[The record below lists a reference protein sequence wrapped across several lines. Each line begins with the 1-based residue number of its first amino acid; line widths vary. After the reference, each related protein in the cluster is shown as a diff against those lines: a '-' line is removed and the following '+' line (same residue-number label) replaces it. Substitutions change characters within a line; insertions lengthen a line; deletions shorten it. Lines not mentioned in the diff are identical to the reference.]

1 MLLDRYLP
9 RIEFN
14 SYEDFK
20 ENYKVNIPENFNFGF
35 DIVDEWAKKE
45 PEKNALVWC
54 NDHGEEKKFTFN
66 DISKLSNRTANY
78 FKSIGI
84 KKGTVVML
92 ILRRRWEY
100 WICATAL
107 HKIGAILIPTN
118 AGKLSIR

>member
-84 KKGTVVML
+84 KKRNGSNADTKKKMG
-92 ILRRRWEY
+92 ILDLCNGIAQNRSNFNSRNIAAY
-100 WICATAL
+100 
-107 HKIGAILIPTN
+107 
-118 AGKLSIR
+118 